1 MLLPLRMR
9 DNHLVRGLCQ
19 QSLVAI
25 KPHISPAKVITHD
38 EHNVGFVC
46 RLGCAGNQ
54 AKRNGSNEMPEA
66 IHARQHSSA
75 KRGGNSVAAS
85 ASADCGLTAGCL
97 DAAAV
102 NVPLHHGTPPAV
114 ADIEL
119 GDFFVVLGLGD
130 LAALK
135 LGRVFPKFRLVGG
148 LEPAQFAI
156 GGGAPGEEQSGG
168 QQHGKVVNR
177 LHHARS
183 VRLAKPVV
191 KQPSREVAFSSEQ
204 WHSRCRPRPDF
215 GRMKI
220 AIAIPTFNRV
230 EHLKKA
236 VQSALEQVQDDG
248 LELYIAISNI
258 ASTDGTGRYLDQL
271 NAAHERVIV
280 YNQPQDNRKHPN
292 GYFLAGIIPDDIDWV
307 WLMGDDDYLMQKKLG
322 AGRVTVDQGTSGERS
337 LFFARLPG
345 AQVTINGT
353 RETRRSVRFVQ
364 RAWLS

>member
-1 MLLPLRMR
+1 
-9 DNHLVRGLCQ
+9 
-19 QSLVAI
+19 
-25 KPHISPAKVITHD
+25 
-38 EHNVGFVC
+38 
-46 RLGCAGNQ
+46 
-54 AKRNGSNEMPEA
+54 
-66 IHARQHSSA
+66 
-75 KRGGNSVAAS
+75 
-85 ASADCGLTAGCL
+85 
-97 DAAAV
+97 
-102 NVPLHHGTPPAV
+102 
-114 ADIEL
+114 
-119 GDFFVVLGLGD
+119 
-130 LAALK
+130 
-135 LGRVFPKFRLVGG
+135 
-148 LEPAQFAI
+148 
-156 GGGAPGEEQSGG
+156 
-168 QQHGKVVNR
+168 
-177 LHHARS
+177 
-183 VRLAKPVV
+183 
-191 KQPSREVAFSSEQ
+191 
-204 WHSRCRPRPDF
+204 
-215 GRMKI
+215 MKI

-230 EHLKKA
+230 EYLKKA